1 MAILV
6 AYDGSDP
13 AQAAVEEAVEVY
25 DDEIVLLRVLEL
37 STGSIAAG
45 IDLLQE
51 RIKEERDEQAKTLS
65 AEITDLI
72 DEADVEFTIDTA
84 VGQPARAI
92 VDYVEDHPEIDRIV
106 IGSHGREGVSR
117 VLLGNVAETVVRRS
131 PVTVTVVRERQRL

>member
-6 AYDGSDP
+6 PYDGSDP
-13 AQAAVEEAVEVY
+13 AQAAVQEAISVY

-37 STGSIAAG
+37 SSGSIAAG
-45 IDLLQE
+45 FDLVQE
-51 RIKEERDEQAKTLS
+51 RLKEERDEQAEELS
-65 AEITDLI
+65 AEMTELI
-72 DEADVEFTIDTA
+72 DDADVEFTIETV

-117 VLLGNVAETVVRRS
+117 VLLGNVAEKVVRRS
-131 PVTVTVVRERQRL
+131 PVTVTVVREEQRR

>member
-6 AYDGSDP
+6 PYDGSDP
-13 AQAAVEEAVEVY
+13 AQAAVQEAITVY

-37 STGSIAAG
+37 SSGSIAAG
-45 IDLLQE
+45 IDLIQE
-51 RIKEERDEQAKTLS
+51 RLKEERDEQAEELS
-65 AEITDLI
+65 TEVRDLI
-72 DEADVEFTIDTA
+72 DDADVEFTIETV

-117 VLLGNVAETVVRRS
+117 VLLGNVAEKVVRRS
-131 PVTVTVVRERQRL
+131 PVTVTVVREEQRL